1 MSATLTC
8 DFPRS
13 RRSYLVYK
21 ELGMQR
27 PEASFATPE
36 VLATAEQLGS
46 AIRQARLARNRTR
59 SDFAERAHISPNTLD
74 RLEKGDV
81 AVRMGAWIA
90 ALQTGNLL
98 HLLEKVS
105 TPDADT
111 LGRVKREQQMEGAIR
126 KRAYTAKLTADPT
139 DEYDF

>member
-1 MSATLTC
+1 
-8 DFPRS
+8 
-13 RRSYLVYK
+13 
-21 ELGMQR
+21 MQR

-36 VLATAEQLGS
+36 VRAAAQQLGS

-59 SDFAERAHISPNTLD
+59 VDFAERAHISPNTLD

-81 AVRMGAWIA
+81 AVRMGAWLS
-90 ALQTGNLL
+90 ALHTGNLL
-98 HLLEKVS
+98 HLLERVS

-111 LGRVKREQQMEGAIR
+111 LGRVEREQRMAGAVR
-126 KRAYTAKLTADPT
+126 KRASTPKSSADAS